1 MKALVCRAYG
11 PPETLT
17 LEELPSPEVG
27 EKQVRIQVQACGVNF
42 PDTLIIEGKYQFKP
56 EMPFSPGAEVA
67 GIVES
72 VGPGVT
78 RFAPGDR
85 VIALAGWGGYAE
97 QLVTDEARMLSLP
110 DSMDFITGAGFGMAY
125 GTSMH
130 ALKQRARLQPGETL
144 LVLGAGGGVGL
155 AAVEIGRLMGARVI
169 AAAGSQ
175 EKLDI
180 ARASGADETLN
191 YREESIKDR
200 VKALTDGRGADVI
213 YDAVGG
219 DAFDDSLRCINWNG
233 RLLVV
238 GFASGRIPQA
248 PANLALL
255 KGCAIV
261 GVFWGRFRTEEP
273 EENRRN
279 FQQLFEWHASGR
291 LVPHISHILPLAQG
305 AEAMRML
312 TRREA
317 IGKVVLSITKQEN
330 ME

>member
-1 MKALVCRAYG
+1 MKALICRHYG
-11 PPETLT
+11 PPESLI
-17 LEELPSPEVG
+17 LEDRPSPEVG
-27 EKQVRIQVQACGVNF
+27 NKQVRIQVHACGVNF
-42 PDTLIIEGKYQFKP
+42 PDTLIVEGKYQYKP

-78 RFAPGDR
+78 RFKPGDR
-85 VIALAGWGGYAE
+85 VIGLTGWGGYAE
-97 QLVTDEARMLSLP
+97 QLATDEERLLP
-110 DSMDFITGAGFGMAY
+110 LPETMDFIIGAGFGMAY

-130 ALKQRARLQPGETL
+130 ALTQRAQLQPGETL

-155 AAVEIGRLMGARVI
+155 AAVEIGHLMGARVI

-180 ARASGADETLN
+180 ARASGADEILN

-219 DAFDDSLRCINWNG
+219 DAFDESLRCINWNG

-261 GVFWGRFRTEEP
+261 GVFWGRFRSEEP

-279 FQQLFEWHASGR
+279 FQQLFEWHANGK
-291 LVPHISHILPLAQG
+291 LKPHISHVLPLEQG
-305 AEAMRML
+305 TEAMRIL

-317 IGKVVLSITKQEN
+317 IGKVVLSMT
-330 ME
+330 

>member
-1 MKALVCRAYG
+1 MKALVCREYG

-17 LEELPSPEVG
+17 LEDLPSPEVVD
-27 EKQVRIQVQACGVNF
+27 KQVRIQVHACGVNF
-42 PDTLIIEGKYQFKP
+42 PDTLIIEGKYQIKP

-67 GIVES
+67 GIVDS
-72 VGPGVT
+72 VGAAVT
-78 RFAPGDR
+78 RFKPGDR
-85 VIALAGWGGYAE
+85 VIAMAGWGGYAE
-97 QLVTDEARMLSLP
+97 QMVTDEDRVTPLP
-110 DSMDFITGAGFGMAY
+110 DSMDFVTGAGFSMAY

-130 ALKQRARLQPGETL
+130 ALRQRAQLKPGETL

-155 AAVEIGRLMGARVI
+155 AAVEIGRIMGARVI
-169 AAAGSQ
+169 AAAGSR

-180 ARASGADETLN
+180 ARASGAAETIN

-200 VKALTDGRGADVI
+200 VKELTGGRGADVI

-219 DAFDDSLRCINWNG
+219 DAFDESLRCINWNG

-248 PANLALL
+248 PANLPLL

-273 EENRRN
+273 QEDRQN
-279 FQQLFEWHASGR
+279 FQTLFEWHAEGQ
-291 LVPHISHILPLAQG
+291 LKPHISHTLPLAQG
-305 AEAMRML
+305 AEAMRIL
-312 TRREA
+312 TSREA
-317 IGKVVLSITKQEN
+317 IGKVVLQMT
-330 ME
+330 

>member
-1 MKALVCRAYG
+1 MKAMVCRAYG

-17 LEELPSPEVG
+17 LEDRPSPEVG
-27 EKQVRIQVQACGVNF
+27 DKQVRIQVQACGVNF

-78 RFAPGDR
+78 RFMPGDR
-85 VIALAGWGGYAE
+85 VIGLAGWGGYAE
-97 QLVTDEARMLSLP
+97 QLAIDEDRLLP
-110 DSMDFITGAGFGMAY
+110 LPETMDFVTGAGFGMAY

-130 ALKQRARLQPGETL
+130 ALTQRAQIQPGETL

-155 AAVEIGRLMGARVI
+155 AAVEIGKLMGARVI

-180 ARASGADETLN
+180 ARASGADEILN
-191 YREESIKDR
+191 YRDESIKDR
-200 VKALTDGRGADVI
+200 VKALTEGRGADVI

-219 DAFDDSLRCINWNG
+219 DAFDESLRCINWNG

-261 GVFWGRFRTEEP
+261 GVFWGRFRSEAP

-279 FQQLFEWHASGR
+279 FEQLFDWHASGR
-291 LVPHISHILPLAQG
+291 LKPHISHVLPLAQG
-305 AEAMRML
+305 AEAMRIL

-317 IGKVVLSITKQEN
+317 IGKVVLSMT
-330 ME
+330 